1 MFKNLDFGGGAA
13 VATST
18 ALLVLVGCLLSLRTF
33 RVQVGKDNT

>member
-18 ALLVLVGCLLSLRTF
+18 TVLVLLGCLASLRVF
-33 RVQVGKDNT
+33 RVQVGKEN